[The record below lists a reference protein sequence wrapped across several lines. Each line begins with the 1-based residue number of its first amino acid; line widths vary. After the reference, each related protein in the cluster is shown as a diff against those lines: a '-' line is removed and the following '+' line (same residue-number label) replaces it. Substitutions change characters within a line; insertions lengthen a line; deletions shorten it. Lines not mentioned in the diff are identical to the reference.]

1 MARAPNLIDL
11 VRAALKRVEESSG
24 VDPNDTAVR
33 ELKSSVIRNIAER
46 EVRRAEVAQE
56 GTDTAPELPELTP
69 EDSAA

>member
-11 VRAALKRVEESSG
+11 VRAALKRVEESDD

-46 EVRRAEVAQE
+46 EVRRAEVVQE
-56 GTDTAPELPELTP
+56 GTHTASELPELTP